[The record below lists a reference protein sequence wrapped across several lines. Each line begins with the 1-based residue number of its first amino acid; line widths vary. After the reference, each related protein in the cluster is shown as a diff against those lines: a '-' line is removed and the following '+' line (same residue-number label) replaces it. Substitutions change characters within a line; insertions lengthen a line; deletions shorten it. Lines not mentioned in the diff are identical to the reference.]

1 MAWPSEAG
9 SLGVIAGRP
18 RPRPAPRT
26 RSQIIRRPF
35 QKTVTFAQRRDGN
48 VSTVTVTTNLAGT
61 VYYHWY
67 VDGVWVAVTNSNHF
81 SFVAAAGEQS
91 RIEVEVSNDPGFD
104 QVANAPDTPAA
115 RVTLYWIRSTDT
127 DVREYKVEQQ
137 LDGGDWA
144 TIATVP
150 FQAGSWDYRITSPRL
165 DDLGSYAWR
174 VTPVDAAGN
183 DGSAT
188 SLGAR
193 TIVRTPDAP
202 EFTATFDEGT
212 TKVTFAGAA

>member
-1 MAWPSEAG
+1 MSNPTGIMGIVG
-9 SLGVIAGRP
+9 SRPQP
-18 RPRPAPRT
+18 RPTELPRSRIT
-26 RSQIIRRPF
+26 RRLF
-35 QKTVTFAQRRDGN
+35 KKTVTFAQRRDGN
-48 VSTVTVTTNLAGT
+48 ISTVTVTTNLSGT

-67 VDGVWVAVTNSNHF
+67 VDGVWVAVTNSNYYT
-81 SFVAAAGEQS
+81 FVVASGEQS

-104 QVANAPDTPAA
+104 RVANAPNTPAA

-127 DVREYKVEQQ
+127 DVREYLVEQQ
-137 LDGGDWA
+137 LDGGDWS

-150 FQAGSWDYRITSPRL
+150 FQSGSWDYRILSPRL

-183 DGSAT
+183 EGSTT
-188 SLGAR
+188 SLGAH

-202 EFTATFDEGT
+202 DFNATFDDGT
-212 TKVTFAGAA
+212 TKITSAEAA